1 MTIMPPDEPGQR
13 NQKEVIPMNHI
24 VKIVVAILV
33 VALIAV
39 IGLIVISNNAG
50 NEIPKAEA
58 TAVPAIEATAT
69 PEATQQPE
77 EATTTEGPVQ
87 AADEAQSD
95 EAQDEDVY
103 EGALAGMTEEEIA
116 RQALAEEQS
125 HGTETETND

>member
-1 MTIMPPDEPGQR
+1 MTGIKDFKKSLARIFDNDLRTRQWENYPDY
-13 NQKEVIPMNHI
+13 VI
-24 VKIVVAILV
+24 
-33 VALIAV
+33 

-50 NEIPKAEA
+50 NEIPVNEA
-58 TAVPAIEATAT
+58 TAVPTVEATAK

-77 EATTTEGPVQ
+77 EAKTTEEPVQ
-87 AADEAQSD
+87 AADEAQIE

>member
-1 MTIMPPDEPGQR
+1 
-13 NQKEVIPMNHI
+13 MNSI
-24 VKIVVAILV
+24 VKIVVAVLV
-33 VALIAV
+33 AALIVV

-50 NEIPKAEA
+50 NDIPKEEA
-58 TAVPAIEATAT
+58 TAATAIEATAK
-69 PEATQQPE
+69 PEATQQPAEAEPTE
-77 EATTTEGPVQ
+77 EPVQ
-87 AADEAQSD
+87 AADEAQIE

>member
-1 MTIMPPDEPGQR
+1 
-13 NQKEVIPMNHI
+13 MNHI
-24 VKIVVAILV
+24 VKIVVAVLV
-33 VALIAV
+33 AALIAV

-58 TAVPAIEATAT
+58 TAVPAIEATAK

-77 EATTTEGPVQ
+77 EVKTTEEPVQ
-87 AADEAQSD
+87 AADQAQND
-95 EAQDEDVY
+95 EAQEEMY

-125 HGTETETND
+125 HGTETESND

>member
-1 MTIMPPDEPGQR
+1 
-13 NQKEVIPMNHI
+13 MNPI
-24 VKIVVAILV
+24 VKIAVAVLV
-33 VALIAV
+33 AALIVV

-50 NEIPKAEA
+50 NEIPVNEA
-58 TAVPAIEATAT
+58 TAVPVIEATAK

-77 EATTTEGPVQ
+77 EAKPTEEPVQ
-87 AADEAQSD
+87 AADEAQNN

>member
-1 MTIMPPDEPGQR
+1 
-13 NQKEVIPMNHI
+13 MNPI
-24 VKIVVAILV
+24 VKIAVAVLV
-33 VALIAV
+33 AALIVV

-50 NEIPKAEA
+50 NGIPKAEA
-58 TAVPAIEATAT
+58 TAVPAIEATAA

-77 EATTTEGPVQ
+77 EAKTTEEPVQ
-87 AADEAQSD
+87 AADQAQD
-95 EAQDEDVY
+95 MEDAQDEEMY

>member
-1 MTIMPPDEPGQR
+1 
-13 NQKEVIPMNHI
+13 MNHI
-24 VKIVVAILV
+24 VKIVVAVLI

-50 NEIPKAEA
+50 SELPKNEA
-58 TAVPAIEATAT
+58 TAEPAIEAAAT

-77 EATTTEGPVQ
+77 EAKTAEEPVQ
-87 AADEAQSD
+87 AANEAQSD
-95 EAQDEDVY
+95 KAQDEVVY

>member
-1 MTIMPPDEPGQR
+1 
-13 NQKEVIPMNHI
+13 MNHI
-24 VKIVVAILV
+24 VKIVVAVLV
-33 VALIAV
+33 AALIAV

-50 NEIPKAEA
+50 NAIPVSEA
-58 TAVPAIEATAT
+58 TAVPATEATAK

-77 EATTTEGPVQ
+77 EAKTTEEPVQ
-87 AADEAQSD
+87 AANEAQSN
-95 EAQDEDVY
+95 EAQDEVMY

>member
-1 MTIMPPDEPGQR
+1 VSVPECDSGLR
-13 NQKEVIPMNHI
+13 KKKEVIPMNPI
-24 VKIVVAILV
+24 VKIAVAVLV
-33 VALIAV
+33 AALIVV

-58 TAVPAIEATAT
+58 TAVPAIQATAT

-77 EATTTEGPVQ
+77 EVKTTEEPVQ
-87 AADEAQSD
+87 AADQAQNEEAQV
-95 EAQDEDVY
+95 EEMY

-125 HGTETETND
+125 HGTETESDD